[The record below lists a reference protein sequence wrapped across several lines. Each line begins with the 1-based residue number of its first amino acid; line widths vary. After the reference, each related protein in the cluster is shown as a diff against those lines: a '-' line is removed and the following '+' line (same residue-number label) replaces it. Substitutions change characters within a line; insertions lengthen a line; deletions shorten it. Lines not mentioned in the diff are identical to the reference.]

1 MTPIQG
7 DWTISSV
14 GLPASVLRKVY
25 FDNARK
31 LLARSLPLPRIQ
43 AARVPA
49 DFVPDGDLSKP
60 AWASAQPVRIECS
73 TLDATARPGLSTTV
87 RALWSDGWLYL
98 AYESPYTTLTTFDPP
113 LTGRERWNMDG
124 KGESLWERDVVEA
137 FIAPDP
143 KRPNHYGEF
152 QVAPTNE
159 RLDLLLD
166 LPKRDFAWSSR
177 FESATRVDQARAVW
191 TCELRIPIAALSP
204 APPASGTQW
213 RANLLRCDRAAKAYL
228 AWNPS
233 LGGSF
238 HAPDR
243 FGVLEF
249 R

>member
-1 MTPIQG
+1 MI
-7 DWTISSV
+7 
-14 GLPASVLRKVY
+14 
-25 FDNARK
+25 
-31 LLARSLPLPRIQ
+31 
-43 AARVPA
+43 
-49 DFVPDGDLSKP
+49 
-60 AWASAQPVRIECS
+60 
-73 TLDATARPGLSTTV
+73 
-87 RALWSDGWLYL
+87 
-98 AYESPYTTLTTFDPP
+98 DPP

-213 RANLLRCDRAAKAYL
+213 RANLLRCDR
-228 AWNPS
+228 S
-233 LGGSF
+233 LY
-238 HAPDR
+238 R
-243 FGVLEF
+243 